1 MDYTKQVA
9 EFVAQ
14 TRYEDLP
21 AKAIELVKQA
31 ILDSVAVTLAGSV
44 EPAAKICAQMARE
57 ESTSKDS
64 SVFGQGFKT
73 SCSQAAL
80 VNGTA
85 GHALDYD
92 YNYTYMGQP
101 TSCLA
106 AATFALSE
114 KLGRNGREFL
124 AAYVV
129 GFEVTT
135 KLVCSIPDHS
145 IKEGWH
151 SAGTLGALG
160 AAVACAKLLGL
171 EVEAVR
177 TTLGIAASM
186 ASGFIWNYGTMT
198 KPLHAGLAARNGV
211 LAAKLASKGFTANR
225 SILEGARGFHESY
238 SRGSPYDLAVIE
250 SLGKSFELVEREI
263 GFKAYPC
270 GGLTH
275 SAVDAVLEMRAQ
287 GLAPD
292 TIDDIHVGVTPHT
305 YSKVLDKIPETAIQS
320 KFSMG
325 YILARAVI
333 DGKVTLHTFTEEAI
347 RDTSVLGLAEKVHME
362 VDPEL
367 EEDAEGSHPSKV
379 TIRLKDGRTISGRVD
394 YAKGT
399 AKKWPL
405 TPEELRDKLI
415 NCACRALKEK
425 AVLEAAAMIERLE
438 TLNSVAPLCQLLA
451 GNESPNAL
459 RTGSRP

>member
-1 MDYTKQVA
+1 MDYTKKVS

-14 TRYEDLP
+14 TTYEGLP
-21 AKAIELVKQA
+21 AKAIELAKQA
-31 ILDSVAVTLAGSV
+31 ILDSVAVTLAGSI
-44 EPAAKICAQMARE
+44 EPAGKICAQIARE

-73 SCSQAAL
+73 SSTQAAFA
-80 VNGTA
+80 NGTA

-92 YNYTYMGQP
+92 YNFVYMGQP

-106 AATFALSE
+106 AAIFALSE
-114 KLGRNGREFL
+114 KLGRNGRDFL
-124 AAYVV
+124 EAYVV

-145 IKEGWH
+145 SKEGWH

-171 EVEAVR
+171 QVEAVR

-211 LAAKLASKGFTANR
+211 LAAKLASSGFTANR
-225 SILEGARGFHESY
+225 SILEGAKGFHESY

-275 SAVDAVLEMRAQ
+275 SAVDAVLEMCTQ
-287 GLAPD
+287 GLSPG

-305 YSKVLDKIPETAIQS
+305 YSKVLDKIPETGIQS

-325 YILARAVI
+325 YILARAII
-333 DGKVTLHTFTEEAI
+333 DGKVTLDTFTEEAI
-347 RDTSVLGLAEKVHME
+347 RDTSVIRLAEKVHME

-367 EEDAEGSHPSKV
+367 EEDAEGSRPSKV
-379 TIRLKDGRTISGRVD
+379 RIRLKDGRTISGRVD

-405 TPEELRDKLI
+405 TSEELRDKFI
-415 NCACRALKEK
+415 NCARRALREK
-425 AVLEAAAMIERLE
+425 AVLEAASMIEKLE
-438 TLNSVAPLCQLLA
+438 TLDSVAPLCRLLA
-451 GNESPNAL
+451 GNAAPNAL
-459 RTGSRP
+459 MGRE

>member
-1 MDYTKQVA
+1 MDYTKKVS

-14 TRYEDLP
+14 TTYEDLP
-21 AKAIELVKQA
+21 AKAIELAKQA
-31 ILDSVAVTLAGSV
+31 ILDSVAVTLAGSI
-44 EPAAKICAQMARE
+44 EPASKICAQMARE

-92 YNYTYMGQP
+92 YNFVYMGQP

-114 KLGRNGREFL
+114 KLGRNGRDFL
-124 AAYVV
+124 EAYVV

-145 IKEGWH
+145 SKEGWH

-211 LAAKLASKGFTANR
+211 LAAKLASNGFTANR

-238 SRGSPYDLAVIE
+238 SRGSPYDLVVIE
-250 SLGKSFELVEREI
+250 SVGKSFELVDREI

-275 SAVDAVLEMRAQ
+275 SAIDAVLEMRTQ
-287 GLAPD
+287 GLSPD

-325 YILARAVI
+325 YILARAII
-333 DGKVTLHTFTEEAI
+333 DGKVTLGTFTEEAI
-347 RDTSVLGLAEKVHME
+347 REPSVIRLAEKVRME
-362 VDPEL
+362 VNPEL
-367 EEDAEGSHPSKV
+367 EEDAEGSRPSKV
-379 TIRLKDGRTISGRVD
+379 TIRLKDGRTISSRVD

-405 TPEELRDKLI
+405 TPEELRDKFI
-415 NCACRALKEK
+415 NCAHRALTEK
-425 AVLEAAAMIERLE
+425 AALEAAAMIEKLE
-438 TLNSVAPLCQLLA
+438 TLDSVAPLCQLLA
-451 GNESPNAL
+451 GNASPNAL
-459 RTGSRP
+459 MGRE

>member
-1 MDYTKQVA
+1 MDYTKKVS

-14 TRYEDLP
+14 TTYEDLP
-21 AKAIELVKQA
+21 AKAIELAKQA
-31 ILDSVAVTLAGSV
+31 ILDSVAVTLAGSI
-44 EPAAKICAQMARE
+44 EPASKICAQIARE

-64 SVFGQGFKT
+64 SVFGQGFKSSAT
-73 SCSQAAL
+73 QAAFA
-80 VNGTA
+80 NGTA

-92 YNYTYMGQP
+92 YNFVYMGQP
-101 TSCLA
+101 TSCLV

-114 KLGRNGREFL
+114 KLRRSGRDFL

-145 IKEGWH
+145 SKEGWH

-171 EVEAVR
+171 QVEAVR

-211 LAAKLASKGFTANR
+211 LAAKLANSGFTANR

-250 SLGKSFELVEREI
+250 SLGKSFELVDREI

-275 SAVDAVLEMRAQ
+275 SAIDAVLEMRAERD
-287 GLAPD
+287 LSPEM
-292 TIDDIHVGVTPHT
+292 IDDIHVGVTPHT

-325 YILARAVI
+325 YILARAII
-333 DGKVTLHTFTEEAI
+333 DGKVTLDTFTEGAI
-347 RDTSVLGLAEKVHME
+347 RDTSVLRLAEKVHMQ

-367 EEDAEGSHPSKV
+367 EEDAEGSRPSKV

-405 TPEELRDKLI
+405 TPEELKDKFI
-415 NCACRALKEK
+415 NCARRALKEK
-425 AVLEAAAMIERLE
+425 AVLEAAAMIEMLE
-438 TLNSVAPLCQLLA
+438 TLDSVAPLCQLLA
-451 GNESPNAL
+451 GNAAPNTL
-459 RTGSRP
+459 MGRE

>member
-1 MDYTKQVA
+1 MDYTRKVA

-14 TRYEDLP
+14 TTYEDLP
-21 AKAIELVKQA
+21 VKAIELVKQA
-31 ILDSVAVTLAGSV
+31 ILDSVAVTLAGSI

-106 AATFALSE
+106 AATFALAE
-114 KLGRNGREFL
+114 KLGRSGREFL
-124 AAYVV
+124 QAYVV

-135 KLVCSIPDHS
+135 KLVLSIPDHS

-171 EVEAVR
+171 QVEAVQ

-211 LAAKLASKGFTANR
+211 LAAQLASNGFTANR

-270 GGLTH
+270 GGLIH

-292 TIDDIHVGVTPHT
+292 TIDDIRVGVTPHAYT
-305 YSKVLDKIPETAIQS
+305 KVLDKIPETAIQS

-325 YILARAVI
+325 YVLARAVI

-347 RDTSVLGLAEKVHME
+347 RDKSVLGLAEKVHME

-379 TIRLKDGRTISGRVD
+379 TMRLKDGRTISGRVD

-415 NCACRALKEK
+415 SCASRALQEK

-438 TLNSVAPLCQLLA
+438 TLDSVAPLCQLLA
-451 GNESPNAL
+451 GKA
-459 RTGSRP
+459 

>member
-1 MDYTKQVA
+1 MDYTRKVA

-14 TRYEDLP
+14 TTYEDLP
-21 AKAIELVKQA
+21 VKAIELVKQA
-31 ILDSVAVTLAGSV
+31 ILDSVAVTLAGSI

-106 AATFALSE
+106 AATFALAE
-114 KLGRNGREFL
+114 KLGRSGREFL
-124 AAYVV
+124 QAYVV

-135 KLVCSIPDHS
+135 KLVLSIPDHS

-171 EVEAVR
+171 QVEAVQ

-211 LAAKLASKGFTANR
+211 LAAQLASNGFTANR

-270 GGLTH
+270 GGLIH

-292 TIDDIHVGVTPHT
+292 TIDDIRVGVTPHAYT
-305 YSKVLDKIPETAIQS
+305 KVLDKIPETAIQS

-325 YILARAVI
+325 YVLARAVI

-347 RDTSVLGLAEKVHME
+347 RDKSVLGLAEKVHME

-367 EEDAEGSHPSKV
+367 EEDAEGSHSSKV
-379 TIRLKDGRTISGRVD
+379 TMRLKDGRTISGRVD

-415 NCACRALKEK
+415 SCASRALQEK

-438 TLNSVAPLCQLLA
+438 TLDSVAPLCQLLA
-451 GNESPNAL
+451 GKA
-459 RTGSRP
+459 

>member
-1 MDYTKQVA
+1 MDYTRKVA

-14 TRYEDLP
+14 TTYEDLP
-21 AKAIELVKQA
+21 VKAIELVKQA
-31 ILDSVAVTLAGSV
+31 ILDSVAVTLAGSI

-57 ESTSKDS
+57 ENTSKDS

-106 AATFALSE
+106 AATFALAE
-114 KLGRNGREFL
+114 KLGRSGREFL
-124 AAYVV
+124 QAYVV

-135 KLVCSIPDHS
+135 KLVLSIPDHS

-171 EVEAVR
+171 QVEAVQ

-211 LAAKLASKGFTANR
+211 LAAQLASNGFTANR

-270 GGLTH
+270 GGLIH

-292 TIDDIHVGVTPHT
+292 TIDDIRVGVTPHAYT
-305 YSKVLDKIPETAIQS
+305 KVLDKIPETAIQS

-325 YILARAVI
+325 YVLARAVI

-347 RDTSVLGLAEKVHME
+347 RDKSVLGLAEKVHME

-367 EEDAEGSHPSKV
+367 EEDAEGSHSSKV
-379 TIRLKDGRTISGRVD
+379 TMRLKDGRTISGRVD

-415 NCACRALKEK
+415 SCASRALQEK

-438 TLNSVAPLCQLLA
+438 TLDSVAPLCQLLA
-451 GNESPNAL
+451 GKA
-459 RTGSRP
+459 

>member
-1 MDYTKQVA
+1 MDYTKKVS

-14 TRYEDLP
+14 TTYGSLP
-21 AKAIELVKQA
+21 AKAIELAKQA

-92 YNYTYMGQP
+92 YNFVYMGQP

-114 KLGRNGREFL
+114 KLEKNGRDFL
-124 AAYVV
+124 EAYVV

-145 IKEGWH
+145 SKESWH

-160 AAVACAKLLGL
+160 AAVACAKLLRL

-211 LAAKLASKGFTANR
+211 LAAKLASSGFTANR

-275 SAVDAVLEMRAQ
+275 SAVDAVLEMRAEQ
-287 GLAPD
+287 GLAPEM
-292 TIDDIHVGVTPHT
+292 IDDIHVGVTPHT

-333 DGKVTLHTFTEEAI
+333 DGRVTLDTFTEEAI
-347 RDTSVLGLAEKVHME
+347 RDTSVIRLAEKVHME

-367 EEDAEGSHPSKV
+367 EEDAEGSRPSKV
-379 TIRLKDGRTISGRVD
+379 SIRLKDGRTLSGRVD

-405 TPEELRDKLI
+405 TPEELRDKFI
-415 NCACRALKEK
+415 NCARRALTEK
-425 AVLEAAAMIERLE
+425 AVPEAAAMIEKLE
-438 TLNSVAPLCQLLA
+438 TLDSVAPLCRLLA
-451 GNESPNAL
+451 GNASLNAL
-459 RTGSRP
+459 MGRE

>member
-1 MDYTKQVA
+1 MDYTRKVA

-14 TRYEDLP
+14 TTYEDLP
-21 AKAIELVKQA
+21 VKAIELVKQA
-31 ILDSVAVTLAGSV
+31 ILDSVAVTLAGSI

-124 AAYVV
+124 QAYVV

-171 EVEAVR
+171 QVEAVR

-211 LAAKLASKGFTANR
+211 LAAKLASNGFTANR

-270 GGLTH
+270 GGLIH

-287 GLAPD
+287 GLAPG
-292 TIDDIHVGVTPHT
+292 TIDDIRVGVTPHA

-347 RDTSVLGLAEKVHME
+347 RDTFGSWFGREGPHGSGPGIRGRRGGEPPVQGDDSPEGWPDDFRSSGLCER
-362 VDPEL
+362 DR
-367 EEDAEGSHPSKV
+367 EEMAADSRRAQGQAYQLRAQSTEGKS
-379 TIRLKDGRTISGRVD
+379 
-394 YAKGT
+394 
-399 AKKWPL
+399 
-405 TPEELRDKLI
+405 
-415 NCACRALKEK
+415 RA
-425 AVLEAAAMIERLE
+425 
-438 TLNSVAPLCQLLA
+438 
-451 GNESPNAL
+451 
-459 RTGSRP
+459 

>member
-1 MDYTKQVA
+1 MNYTKKVS
-9 EFVAQ
+9 EFIAQ
-14 TRYEDLP
+14 TTYGDLP

-44 EPAAKICAQMARE
+44 EAASKICAQIARE
-57 ESTSKDS
+57 ESTSNES
-64 SVFGQGFKT
+64 SVFGQGFRT
-73 SCSQAAL
+73 SASQAAF

-92 YNYTYMGQP
+92 YNFVYMGQP

-106 AATFALSE
+106 AATFALAE
-114 KLGRNGREFL
+114 KLGKNGRDFL

-145 IKEGWH
+145 SKEGWH
-151 SAGTLGALG
+151 SVGTLGVLG
-160 AAVACAKLLGL
+160 AAAACAKLLGL

-211 LAAKLASKGFTANR
+211 LAAKLASSGFTANA
-225 SILEGARGFHESY
+225 SILEGVRGFHESF
-238 SRGSPYDLAVIE
+238 SRGSPYDLSVIE
-250 SLGKSFELVEREI
+250 SVGKSFELVEREI

-275 SAVDAVLEMRAQ
+275 SAIDAVLEMRAEQ
-287 GLAPD
+287 DLSPEM
-292 TIDDIHVGVTPHT
+292 IDDIHVGVTPHT
-305 YSKVLDKIPETAIQS
+305 HNKVLDRIPETAIQS

-325 YILARAVI
+325 YILARAVV
-333 DGKVTLHTFTEEAI
+333 DGRVTLDTFTERAI
-347 RDTSVLGLAEKVHME
+347 REPSVIRLAEKVHMA

-367 EEDAEGSHPSKV
+367 EEDAEGSRPSKV
-379 TIRLKDGRTISGRVD
+379 TIRLRDGRTISGRVD

-405 TPEELRDKLI
+405 TPEELRDKFF
-415 NCACRALKEK
+415 NCARRALTGK
-425 AVLEAAAMIERLE
+425 AALEAAAMIEQLD
-438 TLNSVAPLCQLLA
+438 TLDSVAPLCRLLT
-451 GNESPNAL
+451 GNASPNAL
-459 RTGSRP
+459 MERE

>member
-1 MDYTKQVA
+1 MDYTKKVS
-9 EFVAQ
+9 EFVAR
-14 TRYEDLP
+14 TRYTELP
-21 AKAIELVKQA
+21 AKAVELAKQA
-31 ILDSVAVTLAGSV
+31 ILDSVAVTLAGSI
-44 EPAAKICAQMARE
+44 EPAGKICGQIARE
-57 ESTSKDS
+57 ESTSKES

-73 SCSQAAL
+73 SATQAAF

-92 YNYTYMGQP
+92 YNFVYMGQP
-101 TSCLA
+101 TSCLTA
-106 AATFALSE
+106 AIFALSE
-114 KLGRNGREFL
+114 KLGRNGSDFL
-124 AAYVV
+124 TAYVV

-145 IKEGWH
+145 SKEGWH
-151 SAGTLGALG
+151 SAGTIGALG
-160 AAVACAKLLGL
+160 AAAACAKLLGL

-198 KPLHAGLAARNGV
+198 KPLHAGLAARNGI
-211 LAAKLASKGFTANR
+211 LAAKLASRGFTANP

-238 SRGSPYDLAVIE
+238 SRGSPYDLAVID
-250 SLGKSFELVEREI
+250 SVGKSFELIEREI

-275 SAVDAVLEMRAQ
+275 SAIDAVLKTRAEHELSPEM
-287 GLAPD
+287 
-292 TIDDIHVGVTPHT
+292 IDDIHVGVTPHT
-305 YSKVLDKIPETAIQS
+305 HSKVLDKIPETAIQS

-333 DGKVTLHTFTEEAI
+333 DGRVTLDTFTEKGI
-347 RDTSVLGLAEKVHME
+347 RDTSVIRLAEKVHME

-367 EEDAEGSHPSKV
+367 EEDAEGSRPSKV
-379 TIRLKDGRTISGRVD
+379 TIRLRDGRTISARVD

-405 TPEELRDKLI
+405 TPEELRDKFI
-415 NCACRALKEK
+415 NCAGRALPEK
-425 AVLEAAAMIERLE
+425 AALDAAALIEKLE
-438 TLNSVAPLCQLLA
+438 TLDSVAPLCRLLVGSA
-451 GNESPNAL
+451 SSDAL
-459 RTGSRP
+459 A

>member
-1 MDYTKQVA
+1 MDYTRKVA

-14 TRYEDLP
+14 TTYEDLP
-21 AKAIELVKQA
+21 VKAIELVKQA
-31 ILDSVAVTLAGSV
+31 ILDSVAVTLAGSI

-106 AATFALSE
+106 AATFALAE
-114 KLGRNGREFL
+114 KLGRSGREFL
-124 AAYVV
+124 QAYVV

-135 KLVCSIPDHS
+135 KLVLSIPDHS

-171 EVEAVR
+171 QVEAVR

-211 LAAKLASKGFTANR
+211 LAAQLASNGFTANR

-270 GGLTH
+270 GGLIH

-292 TIDDIHVGVTPHT
+292 TIDDIRVGVTPHA
-305 YSKVLDKIPETAIQS
+305 YNKVLDKIPETAIQS

-325 YILARAVI
+325 YVLARAAI

-347 RDTSVLGLAEKVHME
+347 RDKSVLGLAGKVHME

-415 NCACRALKEK
+415 NCARRALQEE

-438 TLNSVAPLCQLLA
+438 TLDSVAPLCQLLA
-451 GNESPNAL
+451 GKA
-459 RTGSRP
+459 